1 MKSSAYNI
9 YDVSYRLSMFWSA
22 DLHVEPRFDPKLEK
36 HVRRVYLDNGLTFF
50 RFLAQNTFSRK
61 CPAGKQTKIDANEL
75 RFFFK
80 PRLDLGLYEQ
90 KKVIMFKISKKY
102 RKLNYNEM
110 IFSACIVRALSCL
123 TEAFSGEPARA
134 VPV

>member
-1 MKSSAYNI
+1 MKFSAYNV

-22 DLHVEPRFDPKLEK
+22 DLHVEPRFDPKLKK

-50 RFLAQNTFSRK
+50 RFLARNTFLRK

-80 PRLDLGLYEQ
+80 PRLDLGLDEQ
-90 KKVIMFKISKKY
+90 KKVIMFRFQKKY
-102 RKLNYNEM
+102 RRLNYSEM
-110 IFSACIVRALSCL
+110 IFLACIVHALSCQ
-123 TEAFSGEPARA
+123 TEAFLGEPARA
-134 VPV
+134 APV